1 MFFIESGFLNNPLSF
16 GFNTVKQIFLFF
28 FMFSIFRDFSNVKQ
42 TQTFCHIIFAENR
55 RTGEEEVNGERH
67 EVQKRAHHVGQEAG

>member
-1 MFFIESGFLNNPLSF
+1 MFL
-16 GFNTVKQIFLFF
+16 T
-28 FMFSIFRDFSNVKQ
+28 FRDFPNVKQ
-42 TQTFCHIIFAENR
+42 TQTFCHIIFAGNR